1 MVCENVIV
9 QCKLGLHARPASL
22 FSKSAFQFKSKI
34 QVIKNGKSCDAKSIL
49 GILSLCVKCGD
60 EITIRC
66 EGEDEQSALNKLVE
80 IAKGMQDNL

>member
-1 MVCENVIV
+1 MVYENVIV

-34 QVIKNGKSCDAKSIL
+34 QVIKGEKTCDAKSIL

-60 EITIRC
+60 EITIQC
-66 EGEDEQSALNKLVE
+66 DGEDEQLALKKLVE
-80 IAKGMQDNL
+80 VAKKGAI